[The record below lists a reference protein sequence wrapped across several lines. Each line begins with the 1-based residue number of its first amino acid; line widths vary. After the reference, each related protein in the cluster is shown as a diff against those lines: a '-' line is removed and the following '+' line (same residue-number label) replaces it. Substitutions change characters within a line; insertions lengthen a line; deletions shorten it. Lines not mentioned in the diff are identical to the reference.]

1 MAPSPEILIIA
12 GPNGAGKTTF
22 AREFLPNEAKCLIF
36 VNADLIASGLSPFD
50 PSVSAVR
57 AGRLMLQ
64 EIHRLVSRGESFSF
78 ETTLSGLNYTRHIPR
93 WQELGY
99 FVRLYFLSLSS
110 VDIAITR
117 VSERVRKGGHNIPAD
132 VIERRFKSG
141 QKNFNSSYKGLVN
154 EWILFENNGSVPA
167 ILERGG
173 KHG

>member
-1 MAPSPEILIIA
+1 
-12 GPNGAGKTTF
+12 
-22 AREFLPNEAKCLIF
+22 
-36 VNADLIASGLSPFD
+36 
-50 PSVSAVR
+50 
-57 AGRLMLQ
+57 MLQ